1 MDTKL
6 VSVII
11 PVYNTEEFV
20 EEAVRSIMCQTLRD
34 IEIIVVNDGSTDNS
48 LSIVKR
54 LADEDKRIQI
64 YTQYNQGPSITRNK
78 GKENA
83 QGKYVYFMDSD
94 DYLEPEALETCYIK
108 CERQALD
115 FVFFDANTLNKEKH
129 KNLSLNYQRKDCSNP
144 ELVYQGLDIL
154 KLQIDHKAYS
164 SSPCLMFIRKE
175 YLTQIELD
183 FLPGIIHEDQLFT
196 CLLYLQAKR
205 VSSIHKDFFKRRLR
219 EDSIMTRK
227 FSTLNINSY
236 FIITDHLVRFADLH
250 PEFRDIIDLYLSK
263 MLNAAVWLSYKMPFK
278 DRLRIAKRCVK
289 DYKQYVTIRNLMVL
303 LFKTYL

>member
-34 IEIIVVNDGSTDNS
+34 IEIIVINDGSTDNS
-48 LSIVKR
+48 LSIIKR
-54 LADEDKRIQI
+54 LADEDKRIRI
-64 YTQYNQGPSITRNK
+64 YTQYNQGPSVTRNK

-94 DYLEPEALETCYIK
+94 DYLEPEALEACYIK

-115 FVFFDANTLNKEKH
+115 FVFFDANILNKEKH
-129 KNLSLNYQRKDCSNP
+129 KNISLNYQRKDCSNP
-144 ELVYQGLDIL
+144 ELVYLGPDIL
-154 KLQIDHKAYS
+154 KLLIDHEAYS
-164 SSPCLMFIRKE
+164 PSPCLNFIRRE
-175 YLTQIELD
+175 YLSQIKLD

-227 FSTLNINSY
+227 FSTRNINSY
-236 FIITDHLVRFADLH
+236 FTITDHLIRFADLH
-250 PEFRDIIDLYLSK
+250 PEFRDIIDLYLSN
-263 MLNAAVWLSYKMPFK
+263 MLNAAVWLSYKMPFT
-278 DRLRIAKRCVK
+278 DRLRIAKRCIK
-289 DYKQYVTIRNLMVL
+289 DYKQYVTIRNLMTL

>member
-1 MDTKL
+1 MDKNL

-48 LSIVKR
+48 LSIIKR

-64 YTQYNQGPSITRNK
+64 YTQHNQGLSVTRNK
-78 GKENA
+78 GNEYA
-83 QGKYVYFMDSD
+83 QGKYVYYMDSD
-94 DYLEPEALETCYIK
+94 DYLEPEALETCYVK
-108 CERQALD
+108 CERQTLD
-115 FVFFDANTLNKEKH
+115 FVFFDADILNKEKH
-129 KNLSLNYQRKDCSNP
+129 KNISLNYQRKDCSNP
-144 ELVYQGLDIL
+144 EIVYQGPDIL
-154 KLQIDHKAYS
+154 KLLIDHKAYS
-164 SSPCLMFIRKE
+164 PSACLNFIRRE
-175 YLTQIELD
+175 YLTQIKLD

-196 CLLYLQAKR
+196 CLLYLQAQR

-219 EDSIMTRK
+219 DDSIMTRK
-227 FSTLNINSY
+227 FSTQNINSY
-236 FIITDHLVRFADLH
+236 FTITDHLVRFADLH

-278 DRLRIAKRCVK
+278 DRLRIAKIGRAHV
-289 DYKQYVTIRNLMVL
+289 
-303 LFKTYL
+303 